1 MCVCVCG
8 GGLVVDGG
16 LLWWIWCLVAG
27 GMRHKSARV
36 IYCKWICSGR
46 CAKWLWTEFRT
57 WSSPSYRWGKPR
69 FRREDQEVLI
79 QGSHLSFFHFGTFLC
94 DGVFNFS
101 SCHEAPQ
108 MDLLKQQTFIFSQ
121 FWRLSVQDQGVGR
134 LAFSWGL
141 FPRLTDGHFL
151 TCPLSAFPLPSPIPD
166 VACVLIFLQGQKE
179 GGIQRT
185 HCCNDF
191 IWTWSPLLKALSPAT
206 LTFWG

>member
-1 MCVCVCG
+1 MCCKAFLHLWSTEIFILG
-8 GGLVVDGG
+8 EIRPLNKLSLSIVVYMVD
-16 LLWWIWCLVAG
+16 LITVFNQ
-27 GMRHKSARV
+27 MDR
-36 IYCKWICSGR
+36 
-46 CAKWLWTEFRT
+46 
-57 WSSPSYRWGKPR
+57 SSPSYRWGKPR